1 MINSGVRLGGIFEL
15 ECHDR
20 DGNFKWNDKA
30 HNLVVNEGLQHMLDV
45 TFAGA
50 TQEATWYV
58 ALLDSSP
65 VPTAGNG
72 MTDLSEFDEYSG
84 DRKEYVDVRSNQ
96 TVSNTASQAS
106 FSITTAGSGVGGA
119 ALVAA
124 ATGDDILLCAA
135 ALSGGNRTVADGD
148 TVNVT
153 YTFTAADDGS

>member
-1 MINSGVRLGGIFEL
+1 MNSGVRLGGIFEF

-20 DGNFKWNDKA
+20 DGNFKWDDRA

-50 TQEATWYV
+50 TQESVWYV

-65 VPTAGNG
+65 SPAAANG
-72 MTDLSEFDEYSG
+72 MTDLSEFDEYTG

-96 TVSNTASQAS
+96 SVSNTASPAS